1 MEFSNQSFITG
12 EGIFYQG
19 VLRDVR
25 KSKTSLRPVFEAFT
39 NALEAI
45 RIKRASEGGYHGK
58 IEIEL
63 YSTQNTDNSLS
74 FSKLK
79 IKDNGIGFNREEF
92 IRFNTYMDFTKGFK
106 NLGSGRIQFAH
117 YFDKTIFQS
126 IYKNGQGFR
135 QREFIVSK
143 RKEFLDK
150 NSITFHKSDE
160 PIEASESETMV
171 IFKDLL
177 DPSRNIYHNLNQIEL
192 KEALIKRYIQYFCL
206 NKNTLPQITIEHFIF
221 EESQGLVEIESSDI
235 PEIDKAEKI
244 TINYSKLG
252 SNGKELIHTDNL
264 EEFIINAF
272 KMHKTSLKENSMKF
286 TSKDEVIEN
295 FDLELNLLSK
305 EESIEGNHFL
315 FLVASDYLDDRDT
328 NERGELEIFSR
339 DDFEKAG
346 NLFSEEE
353 ILLDEIETSLNSTI
367 LRLYPEIQQ
376 VKEEHEFN
384 FQKLK
389 DMFLLSDDF
398 DDGIN
403 ISVND
408 SEKKILEKFY
418 SEEAKR
424 SAKLDAHLKDS
435 IDRLN
440 ELDTTS
446 LDYLDSL
453 EKEIEKLVKVI
464 PQQNKADLT
473 HYVARRKLILELFQ
487 KIIDKQLITQN
498 DGSRNND
505 EALLHNLIFQQSSNN
520 PERSDLW
527 LVNEDFIYFK
537 GISESKLND
546 ISIDNQKLL
555 RDDLTEEEEQFRR
568 DLNEDRFTKR
578 PDILLFPQESKCII
592 IEFKN
597 PDVSVSDHLNQIN
610 NYATLLRNFTVSEYK
625 FTTFYGY
632 LIGEKIN
639 GHDVR
644 AHDADFKISYHFD
657 YLFRP
662 SKTIAG
668 MFKNEGD
675 DGNLYTEVLKYSTLL
690 QRAKQR
696 NQIFIDNL
704 TSKNK
709 QKEAE

>member
-1 MEFSNQSFITG
+1 MVISDQSFVTG
-12 EGIFYQG
+12 EGLLYRG
-19 VLRDVR
+19 VLRNVKR
-25 KSKTSLRPVFEAFT
+25 SKTSLQPLFEAFT

-45 RIKRASEGGYHGK
+45 RIKTVRDGDFQGK
-58 IEIEL
+58 IKIDI
-63 YSTQNTDNSLS
+63 YTTQNTDNTLT
-74 FSKLK
+74 FSKLV
-79 IKDNGIGFNREEF
+79 IQDNGIGFNEEEF
-92 IRFNTYMDFTKGFK
+92 IRFNTYQDFTKGFK

-117 YFDKTIFQS
+117 YFDQTNFKS
-126 IYKNGQGFR
+126 VYKNGNGFR
-135 QREFIVSK
+135 KREFTVSK

-150 NSITFHKSDE
+150 NSITYHKADQ
-160 PIEASESETMV
+160 PIDAIESETTV
-171 IFKDLL
+171 IFNDLL
-177 DPSRNIYHNLNQIEL
+177 DPSRNIYHNLNQVEL
-192 KEALIKRYIQYFCL
+192 KENLIQRYIQYFCL
-206 NKNTLPQITIEHFIF
+206 NKSILPQISIEHFIF
-221 EESQGLVEIESSDI
+221 EESQGIVEINSNDI
-235 PEIDKAEKI
+235 PNIDKTSKI
-244 TINYSKLG
+244 TINYSKLS
-252 SNGKELIHTDNL
+252 SNGVELVHTD
-264 EEFIINAF
+264 ESEDFIINAF
-272 KMHKTSLKENSMKF
+272 KMQKSALKENAIKF
-286 TSKDEVIEN
+286 TSKDEVIES
-295 FDLELNLLSK
+295 FDLELTLLSK
-305 EESIEGNHFL
+305 EESIDGNHFL
-315 FLVASDYLDDRDT
+315 FLVSSEYLDDRDT
-328 NERGELEIFSR
+328 NERGELEIPKR
-339 DDFEKAG
+339 EDFEKARSI
-346 NLFSEEE
+346 FSDQE
-353 ILLDEIETSLNSTI
+353 ILLDEIENNLNATI
-367 LRLYPEIQQ
+367 LGLYPEIQK
-376 VKEEHEFN
+376 VKEEHQLN

-398 DDGIN
+398 DENIK

-418 SEEAKR
+418 SAEAKR
-424 SAKLDAHLKDS
+424 SAQLDANLKDS
-435 IDRLN
+435 VDRLN
-440 ELDTTS
+440 KLDTTS
-446 LDYLDSL
+446 FDYPENL
-453 EKEIEKLVKVI
+453 EAEIEKLVRFI

-487 KIIDKQLITQN
+487 KIIDRQLITQN
-498 DGSRNND
+498 DGSRNNY

-537 GISESKLND
+537 GISESRLTD

-555 RDDLTEEEEQFRR
+555 RDDLSNEEEEFRR
-568 DLNEDRFTKR
+568 SLNEDRFTKR
-578 PDILLFPQESKCII
+578 TDILLFPQESKCII

-610 NYATLLRNFTVSEYK
+610 NYATLLRNFTVPEHK

-668 MFKNEGD
+668 MFRNEGD

-704 TSKNK
+704 TSKT
-709 QKEAE
+709 E